1 METALSESLLQTKN
15 DILENYLDGSDQSV
29 KDAVSA
35 RFDDIE
41 QPLKDI
47 IESFGDSV
55 SFETSEV
62 LRYHLEKVYAIDATR
77 EIKKLMRD
85 ESKQKGE

>member
-35 RFDDIE
+35 RFDDME
-41 QPLKDI
+41 
-47 IESFGDSV
+47 
-55 SFETSEV
+55 
-62 LRYHLEKVYAIDATR
+62 
-77 EIKKLMRD
+77 
-85 ESKQKGE
+85 